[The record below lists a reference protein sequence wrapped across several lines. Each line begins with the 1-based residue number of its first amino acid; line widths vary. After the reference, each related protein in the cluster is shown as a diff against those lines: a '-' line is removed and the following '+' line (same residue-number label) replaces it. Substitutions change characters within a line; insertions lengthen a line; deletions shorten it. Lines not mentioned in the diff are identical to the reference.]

1 MIKKVYIAITVILLV
16 LMYACSVDEQLSSMD
31 DIAET
36 DSNYQNG
43 YDAGYEKG
51 YEDGINQMNDS
62 EYDSGYQDGYSAGVE
77 ESLKENENTEK
88 DKEASSEE
96 YIEDIL
102 GTRKKPAGIS
112 DVITVEIDNSFSK
125 GIFTITL
132 KEIMSGEEAWNFVY
146 SCNKFNDEPDGWYYL
161 LANFEVVFTQD
172 LSNDD
177 SPLELDDFDFDLS
190 TSDFSVSS
198 SKGATIGDYE
208 LDLTLYEGASG
219 SGWVVFRVP
228 EDELY
233 PYAVFRDNIWFRLN
247 EDE

>member
-102 GTRKKPAGIS
+102 GTRKK
-112 DVITVEIDNSFSK
+112 T
-125 GIFTITL
+125 
-132 KEIMSGEEAWNFVY
+132 
-146 SCNKFNDEPDGWYYL
+146 CWY
-161 LANFEVVFTQD
+161 
-172 LSNDD
+172 
-177 SPLELDDFDFDLS
+177 
-190 TSDFSVSS
+190 
-198 SKGATIGDYE
+198 
-208 LDLTLYEGASG
+208 
-219 SGWVVFRVP
+219 
-228 EDELY
+228 
-233 PYAVFRDNIWFRLN
+233 
-247 EDE
+247 